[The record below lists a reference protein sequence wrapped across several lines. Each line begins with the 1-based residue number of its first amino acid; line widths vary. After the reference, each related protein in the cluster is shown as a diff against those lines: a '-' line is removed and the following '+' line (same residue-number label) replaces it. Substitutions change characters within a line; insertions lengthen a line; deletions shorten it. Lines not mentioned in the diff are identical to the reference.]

1 MLPTS
6 NGGFAPVYGH
16 APGHVTHERYRPE
29 HTLLYQLIEK
39 HYPAL
44 VEQLD
49 AQGRSLPTRS
59 ATHTKKPVFEATA
72 LQPSQI
78 SKMAKN
84 PSID

>member
-1 MLPTS
+1 MLRTG
-6 NGGFAPVYGH
+6 NGGLAPAHALGH
-16 APGHVTHERYRPE
+16 ATYERHRSE
-29 HTLLYQLIEK
+29 HTLLYQLLIEK
-39 HYPAL
+39 HYPIL

-78 SKMAKN
+78 SKMAEN

>member
-1 MLPTS
+1 MLPTG
-6 NGGFAPVYGH
+6 NGGSAPVYGH
-16 APGHVTHERYRPE
+16 ALGHVTHERYRPE

-78 SKMAKN
+78 SKMAEN

>member
-1 MLPTS
+1 MLRTG
-6 NGGFAPVYGH
+6 NGGLAPAHALGH
-16 APGHVTHERYRPE
+16 ATYERHRSE
-29 HTLLYQLIEK
+29 HTLLYQLLIEK
-39 HYPAL
+39 HYPTL